1 MERIRES
8 FARQTFMTT
17 IGARLTRVEP
27 GAIEIEL
34 PFRADL
40 LQQSGTLH
48 AGVISSIADNACG
61 YAALSLFP
69 EGANVVSV
77 DFTISFLAPVTG
89 DIVARGRVLRS
100 GKTLSFTAADVFAG
114 ETLVAT
120 MSATIMR
127 R

>member
-1 MERIRES
+1 
-8 FARQTFMTT
+8 MTT